1 MCECRSPLAGEVFAV
16 KRLGLIGAILIIFV
30 IAGVQ
35 THLPG
40 AMDAGSE
47 ARKAAF
53 VGFGVAATLL
63 YFAACWLVLRGPRA
77 RRGVWLVLGVA
88 VVMRLA
94 VMAAPPFLSTDLYR
108 YIWDGRVQMA
118 GIDVYR
124 YIPDDPALMS
134 LRDDAIYPHVNRH
147 EYARTIY
154 PPMAQLVFR
163 AIATV
168 WQSVTM
174 ERLTM
179 LGFDLLAIGVMLR
192 LLIVAGFDPAR
203 VLIYAWN
210 PLSVW
215 EFAGNGHVDALA
227 IGLIALAM
235 LARVRGRGTWTGAI
249 LGAAVLVKFLPV
261 VLAPALWR
269 PRDARRW
276 FDWTMPAA
284 MAAVMVLLYALY
296 GGEFG
301 FLPGYAAQEGL
312 DSGTGIYWLDLFSRF
327 VMLPA
332 GAGTVWMAMAGI
344 VLLALGVWMVF
355 IRTPPRAGDPVAVAR
370 DIVLLMTVLTA
381 AITPH
386 YAWYF
391 VWLALPACLVPL
403 PSVIYLSAA
412 AMVQYHDPFDDRVL
426 QFSAIYLPFLAL
438 AAIDVWRRC
447 IRHPAPIEVAV
458 RST

>member
-1 MCECRSPLAGEVFAV
+1 MTRGAAKLLA
-16 KRLGLIGAILIIFV
+16 LSLIGAFLIALV
-30 IAGVQ
+30 VAGVQ

-40 AMDAGSE
+40 AMDEGSE

-63 YFAACWLVLRGPRA
+63 YFGACWLVLRGPPA
-77 RRGVWLVLGVA
+77 RRAVWLVLGVA
-88 VVMRLA
+88 FAMRLA

-108 YIWDGRVQMA
+108 YIWDGRVQLT

-124 YIPDDPALMS
+124 YIPDDPALLS
-134 LRDDAIYPHVNRH
+134 LRDKAIYPNVNRH
-147 EYARTIY
+147 EYAHTIY

-163 AIATV
+163 AIVAV

-192 LLIVAGFDPAR
+192 LLTIAGFDPAR

-210 PLSVW
+210 PLSAW

-235 LARVRGRGTWTGAI
+235 LARVRGRGAWTGAI
-249 LGAAVLVKFLPV
+249 LGAAVLVKFLPI

-269 PRDARRW
+269 PRDSRRL
-276 FDWTMPAA
+276 FDWMMPTA

-296 GGEFG
+296 GGISAGALG

-312 DSGTGIYWLDLFSRF
+312 DSGSGIYWLDLLDRF
-327 VMLPA
+327 VALPVGA
-332 GAGTVWMAMAGI
+332 GAVWLGMAGI

-355 IRTPPRAGDPVAVAR
+355 VRTPPRAGDPVAVAR

-391 VWLALPACLVPL
+391 VWLALPACLFPL

-412 AMVQYHDPFDDRVL
+412 AMIQYHDPFDDRVL
-426 QFSAIYLPFLAL
+426 QFSVIYLPFLVL
-438 AAIDVWRRC
+438 AVIDLWRHR
-447 IRHPAPIEVAV
+447 IRRPVPIEVAV
-458 RST
+458 RSI

>member
-1 MCECRSPLAGEVFAV
+1 MTRGAAKLLALA
-16 KRLGLIGAILIIFV
+16 LIGALLIALV
-30 IAGVQ
+30 VAGVE

-53 VGFGVAATLL
+53 LGFGVAATLL
-63 YFAACWLVLRGPRA
+63 YFTACWLMLRGPPA
-77 RRGVWLVLGVA
+77 RRAVWLVLGVA
-88 VVMRLA
+88 IAMRLA

-108 YIWDGRVQMA
+108 YIWDGRVQLA

-124 YIPDDPALMS
+124 YIPDDPALAT
-134 LRDDAIYPHVNRH
+134 LRDEAIYPNVNRH

-163 AIATV
+163 AIASV

-192 LLIVAGFDPAR
+192 LLIVAGLDPAR

-235 LARVRGRGTWTGAI
+235 LARVRGRSTLTGAI

-269 PRDARRW
+269 PREARWR

-284 MAAVMVLLYALY
+284 MAAVMVLLYGLY

-312 DSGTGIYWLDLFSRF
+312 DSGPGIYWLDLLERF
-327 VMLPA
+327 VTLPA
-332 GAGTVWMAMAGI
+332 GAGAAWLAVAGV

-355 IRTPPRAGDPVAVAR
+355 VRAPPRAGDSVAVAR
-370 DIVLLMTVLTA
+370 DVALLMTVLTA

-426 QFSAIYLPFLAL
+426 QFSVIYLPFLAL
-438 AAIDVWRRC
+438 AAIDLWRHR

>member
-1 MCECRSPLAGEVFAV
+1 MKL
-16 KRLGLIGAILIIFV
+16 LGLVGGLLV
-30 IAGVQ
+30 VLVGAGVG

-40 AMDAGSE
+40 ALDAGSE
-47 ARKAAF
+47 GRKAAF
-53 VGFGVAATLL
+53 VAFGVAATLL
-63 YFAACWLVLRGPRA
+63 YFAACWLVLRGARA
-77 RRGVWLVLGVA
+77 RRAVWIVLA
-88 VVMRLA
+88 AAAAMRLV

-108 YIWDGRVQMA
+108 YVWDGRVQLA
-118 GIDVYR
+118 GIGVYR
-124 YIPDDPALMS
+124 YIPDDPALVP
-134 LRDDAIYPHVNRH
+134 LRDTAIYPFVNRH

-179 LGFDLLAIGVMLR
+179 LGFDLLAIGVMVR
-192 LLIVAGFDPAR
+192 LLTIAGLDPAR
-203 VLIYAWN
+203 VAIYAWN

-215 EFAGNGHVDALA
+215 EFAGNGHVDAVSIA
-227 IGLIALAM
+227 LIALAM
-235 LARVRGRGTWTGAI
+235 LARVRGRGAWAGAI
-249 LGAAVLVKFLPV
+249 LGAAVLVKFLPA

-269 PRDARRW
+269 PRDAPRR

-284 MAAVMVLLYALY
+284 MAAVIVALYALY
-296 GGEFG
+296 IDRDMSFLG

-312 DSGTGIYWLDLFSRF
+312 ESGTGIYWLDLVGCF
-327 VMLPA
+327 VTLPA
-332 GAGTVWMAMAGI
+332 ASGGVWLAAAAI

-355 IRTPPRAGDPVAVAR
+355 VRAAPRAGDPVPLAR
-370 DIVLLMTVLTA
+370 DIVMLMTVLTA

-391 VWLALPACLVPL
+391 VWLALPSCLAPL

-426 QFSAIYLPFLAL
+426 QFSMIYLPFLAL
-438 AAIDVWRRC
+438 AAIDVWRRR
-447 IRHPAPIEVAV
+447 IRHPAPIEAAV